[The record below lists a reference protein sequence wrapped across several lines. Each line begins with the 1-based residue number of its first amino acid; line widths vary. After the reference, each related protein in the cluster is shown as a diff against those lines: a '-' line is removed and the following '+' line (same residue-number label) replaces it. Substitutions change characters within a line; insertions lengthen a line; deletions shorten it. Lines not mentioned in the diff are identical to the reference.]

1 MLSKYGTLS
10 SGTLTGYR
18 LKENSG
24 RLVIPMICH
33 NTYRIGVALWPFG
46 KTKIV
51 LGLDLCADFILLGGG
66 VRAIFGRRRRRHR
79 RHAGG
84 SFRRRRRRR
93 ESA

>member
-33 NTYRIGVALWPFG
+33 NMYRIGVALWPFG

-51 LGLDLCADFILLGGG
+51 LGLPFHHVMTNELCQMFIMLNDHYTK
-66 VRAIFGRRRRRHR
+66 RSSNIFV
-79 RHAGG
+79 AN
-84 SFRRRRRRR
+84 
-93 ESA
+93 